1 MEVSHHEISA
11 LVKIVAVEVVA
22 VKVVGVDV
30 VVVAQVVPKEV
41 AIEGGGVVV
50 VVGNDRH
57 GVGRLV
63 DVVQHL
69 VQEVFVS
76 DILLGFW
83 KKMKPKI

>member
-30 VVVAQVVPKEV
+30 VVVAKEV
-41 AIEGGGVVV
+41 AIVGGGVVV

-76 DILLGFW
+76 DLLLGFW
-83 KKMKPKI
+83 KKIKRKYNLNL